1 MSRSRWTVFKSSAA
15 ILFLCASLA
24 RANAQS
30 NPPEHH
36 GEQTSFSVEFDF
48 EHPVPV
54 NQAAK
59 EALAAS
65 PRIVH
70 ELKQKHVQPKDLPDE
85 WFTAS
90 RVHLGADGQS
100 GLVVMGVDGLLS
112 ANITSFWVLRSTGKG
127 YDLVL
132 DTLAADLA
140 ILKTETNGFRGIEA
154 SASTSVGSWASN
166 IFQFDG
172 QRYQVNKQIEQ
183 TTGAKVPTN
192 LTGYETHPPFVQH
205 APDDSSTLADARTW
219 IWQHWKSRKRFYVT
233 VEAQNDEGEP
243 ATYQLYTSDDPNNEG
258 LVMKVHTSHWVQD
271 SPSKA
276 RRKVIDED
284 LWIAV
289 DVKKVHPA
297 VDENHDPQVILD
309 QTDVAASAYCL
320 GFLDFRGVWLA
331 TL

>member
-1 MSRSRWTVFKSSAA
+1 MNLSRGLLFTSSGA
-15 ILFLCASLA
+15 ILFLCVSLA

-36 GEQTSFSVEFDF
+36 GEQTSFSVESDIDR
-48 EHPVPV
+48 PVPLD
-54 NQAAK
+54 QAAK
-59 EALAAS
+59 EALAKS
-65 PRIVH
+65 P
-70 ELKQKHVQPKDLPDE
+70 ELAKWKRFAPRDISRSWL
-85 WFTAS
+85 TAS
-90 RVHLGADGQS
+90 KIHLGEGVV
-100 GLVVMGVDGLLS
+100 GLIVMGPPLNNSPFWILGQ
-112 ANITSFWVLRSTGKG
+112 TSGG

-132 DTLAADLA
+132 DTVAADLD
-140 ILKTETNGFRGIEA
+140 ILKTRTNGLRDIET
-154 SASTSVGSWASN
+154 SVQTSVGSWASN

-297 VDENHDPQVILD
+297 VDEDHDPQVILD